1 MFLRLTCFYVSILVP
16 YSVQVCCDYACIAR
30 ASSYLLWRCQHLERY
45 LFIGK
50 ESFETR
56 RSSSVV
62 FWVVH
67 VWYVWGLTSSDTI
80 SVSPQGQGPEVRR
93 NSQTCGP
100 RVLELKGRSSR
111 RISRAVLTAHGMSV
125 TCSIVRKEAKG
136 HKKRIR
142 LLG

>member
-1 MFLRLTCFYVSILVP
+1 M
-16 YSVQVCCDYACIAR
+16 
-30 ASSYLLWRCQHLERY
+30 
-45 LFIGK
+45 
-50 ESFETR
+50 
-56 RSSSVV
+56 
-62 FWVVH
+62 
-67 VWYVWGLTSSDTI
+67 
-80 SVSPQGQGPEVRR
+80 RR

-100 RVLELKGRSSR
+100 RVLELKGRSYR